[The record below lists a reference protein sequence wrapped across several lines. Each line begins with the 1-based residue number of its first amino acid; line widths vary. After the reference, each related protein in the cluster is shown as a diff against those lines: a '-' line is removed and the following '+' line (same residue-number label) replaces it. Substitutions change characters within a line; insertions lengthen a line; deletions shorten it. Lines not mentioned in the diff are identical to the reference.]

1 MAAKDDALIVLQQ
14 VSRCYGSGDSL
25 ISALNGIDLSIESG
39 KTVAILG
46 RSGSGKSTLLN
57 VIGCL
62 DPITAG
68 TYQLHGQD
76 VSALDDD
83 ALSELRL
90 ASFGFIFQSFHLI
103 PQLNVL
109 ENIELP
115 LYYLGVEAKQA
126 RERAKSLAAIM
137 SLDDRWSHRPS
148 QLSGGQQQR
157 VAIARAL
164 ANDPAILLAD
174 EPTGNLDAATGGQIL
189 SVLHRLANEGKTV
202 VTVTHDQSVAYTMD
216 RRLYML
222 DGRIV
227 RIDEGRNKTEDSEA
241 SVEGNS
247 PC

>member
-1 MAAKDDALIVLQQ
+1 
-14 VSRCYGSGDSL
+14 
-25 ISALNGIDLSIESG
+25 
-39 KTVAILG
+39 
-46 RSGSGKSTLLN
+46 
-57 VIGCL
+57 
-62 DPITAG
+62 
-68 TYQLHGQD
+68 
-76 VSALDDD
+76 
-83 ALSELRL
+83 
-90 ASFGFIFQSFHLI
+90 
-103 PQLNVL
+103 
-109 ENIELP
+109 
-115 LYYLGVEAKQA
+115 
-126 RERAKSLAAIM
+126 M

>member
-1 MAAKDDALIVLQQ
+1 MTVNDHALIVLQQ
-14 VSRCYGSGDSL
+14 VSRCYGEGESL
-25 ISALNGIDLSIESG
+25 ISALNGVDLSIESG
-39 KTVAILG
+39 KMVAILG

-62 DPITAG
+62 DSITTG
-68 TYQLHGQD
+68 CYQLRGQD

-83 ALSELRL
+83 ALSALRL
-90 ASFGFIFQSFHLI
+90 ESFGFIFQSFNLI

-126 RERAKSLAAIM
+126 RERAKALAATM
-137 SLDDRWSHRPS
+137 SIDDRWSHRPA

-164 ANDPAILLAD
+164 ANDPPILLAD

-189 SVLHRLANEGKTV
+189 SVLHRLADEGKTV
-202 VTVTHDQSVAYTMD
+202 VTVTHDQSVAFTMD

-227 RIDEGRNKTEDSEA
+227 RTDEGSHTEQTGA
-241 SVEGNS
+241 RVEDES

>member
-1 MAAKDDALIVLQQ
+1 MIVLQQ
-14 VSRCYGSGDSL
+14 VSRCYGAGDSL
-25 ISALNGIDLSIESG
+25 ISALNNVDLSIESG

-62 DPITAG
+62 DPISAG
-68 TYQLHGQD
+68 TYQLNDQD
-76 VSALDDD
+76 VSKLDDD
-83 ALSELRL
+83 ALSILRL
-90 ASFGFIFQSFHLI
+90 ESFGFIFQSFHLI

-115 LYYLGVEAKQA
+115 LYYLGVEAKLA

-137 SLDDRWSHRPS
+137 SLDDRWLHRPA

-164 ANDPAILLAD
+164 VNDPAILLAD
-174 EPTGNLDAATGGQIL
+174 EPTGNLDAATGSQIL
-189 SVLHRLANEGKTV
+189 SVLHRLADEGKTV

-227 RIDEGRNKTEDSEA
+227 RTDESRNEARTSEINVGDF
-241 SVEGNS
+241 S
-247 PC
+247 C

>member
-1 MAAKDDALIVLQQ
+1 VAAKNDALIVLQQ
-14 VSRCYGSGDSL
+14 VSRCYGAGDSL
-25 ISALNGIDLSIESG
+25 ISALNNVDLSIESG

-62 DPITAG
+62 DPISAG
-68 TYQLHGQD
+68 TYQLNDQD
-76 VSALDDD
+76 VSKLDDD
-83 ALSELRL
+83 ALSILRL
-90 ASFGFIFQSFHLI
+90 ESFGFIFQSFHLI

-115 LYYLGVEAKQA
+115 LYYLGVEAKLA

-137 SLDDRWSHRPS
+137 SLDDRWLHRPA

-164 ANDPAILLAD
+164 VNDPAILLAD
-174 EPTGNLDAATGGQIL
+174 EPTGNLDAATGSQIL
-189 SVLHRLANEGKTV
+189 SVLHRLADEGKTV

-227 RIDEGRNKTEDSEA
+227 RTDESRNEARTSEINVGDF
-241 SVEGNS
+241 S
-247 PC
+247 C

>member
-1 MAAKDDALIVLQQ
+1 MAAKNDALIVLQQ
-14 VSRCYGSGDSL
+14 VSRCYGAGDSL
-25 ISALNGIDLSIESG
+25 ISALNNVDLSIESG

-62 DPITAG
+62 DPISAG
-68 TYQLHGQD
+68 TYQLNDQD
-76 VSALDDD
+76 VSKLDDD
-83 ALSELRL
+83 ALSILRL
-90 ASFGFIFQSFHLI
+90 ESFGFIFQSFHLI

-115 LYYLGVEAKQA
+115 LYYLGVEAKLA

-137 SLDDRWSHRPS
+137 SLDDRWLHRPA

-164 ANDPAILLAD
+164 VNDPAILLAD
-174 EPTGNLDAATGGQIL
+174 EPTGNLDAATGSQIL
-189 SVLHRLANEGKTV
+189 SVLHRLADEGKTV

-227 RIDEGRNKTEDSEA
+227 RTDESRNEARTSEIN
-241 SVEGNS
+241 VGDF

>member
-1 MAAKDDALIVLQQ
+1 MAAKNDALIVLQQ
-14 VSRCYGSGDSL
+14 VSRCYGAGDSL
-25 ISALNGIDLSIESG
+25 ISALNNVDLSIESG

-62 DPITAG
+62 DPISAG
-68 TYQLHGQD
+68 TYQLNDQD
-76 VSALDDD
+76 VSKLDDD
-83 ALSELRL
+83 ALSILRL
-90 ASFGFIFQSFHLI
+90 ESFGFIFQSFHLI

-115 LYYLGVEAKQA
+115 LYYLGVEAKLA

-137 SLDDRWSHRPS
+137 SLDDRWLHRPA

-164 ANDPAILLAD
+164 VNDPAILLAD
-174 EPTGNLDAATGGQIL
+174 EPTGNLDAATGSQIL
-189 SVLHRLANEGKTV
+189 SVLHRLADEGKTV

-227 RIDEGRNKTEDSEA
+227 RTDESRNEARTSEINVGDF
-241 SVEGNS
+241 S
-247 PC
+247 C